1 MMSQSKKPEDLPDE
15 LPRRKWWLPLLIG
28 LVLLVGA
35 IYAGRKLYG
44 RLEPERLARRA
55 QQLIDKKDYRG
66 ALITLSRALQINN
79 NSESATRAMIDLME
93 KLEAPQT
100 IEWHRRLSELNSG
113 ASSDAMYW
121 AEYALRQGK
130 TESASQALAQVTP
143 DLRGQPEFQTMSGLA
158 AIQTGNVKAA
168 RDFFLEAA
176 RLDPKDE
183 VIRYNLALVQIQSKD
198 ADERSTG
205 LNTLKDLSKS
215 GRARSFALR
224 TLVLRTT
231 REGRIEESLGYS
243 NQLVSLPEA
252 RYKDHL
258 GNAELLRHLKR
269 PDWTSSLEKAK
280 LAAEDSPSDAAG
292 IVNWYRLNRQPEEG
306 LKWSEKLDPAVT
318 DSPLVRSARAEC
330 LTLLKQWDRLL
341 RLTKSES
348 WGPQEFRRLAF
359 LARAQSE
366 TGDNLASNGSW
377 TNAIRACMGDRAR
390 FIHLVGMAKDWAWE
404 SQAREA
410 LWVAVDAPSPDWA
423 LQALY
428 HSYATEKNT
437 VEMLRVA
444 RRMVAFRASDLKAK
458 NNVALFSL
466 LLQQDAYDAMVNA
479 QDLVKAQP
487 EDPVFRSTLAF
498 ALLANGMPEE
508 GLEAMEQLNPDQR
521 ADPGYALYFAMVYQ
535 ANGDVAKAREFL
547 AKVDRKGLLPE
558 ESALVDRLGSLVG
571 P

>member
-1 MMSQSKKPEDLPDE
+1 MSQQKKPEELPDE
-15 LPRRKWWLPLLIG
+15 LPRKKWWLPLLIG
-28 LVLLVGA
+28 LVLVAGA

-55 QQLIDKKDYRG
+55 QELIDKKDYRG

-79 NSESATRAMIDLME
+79 NSESATRTMIDLME

-130 TESASQALAQVTP
+130 ADSATQALAQVAP
-143 DLRGQPEFQTMSGLA
+143 DVRGKPEFQTMSGLT

-168 RDFFLEAA
+168 REFFLEAA
-176 RLDPKDE
+176 RLDPKNG
-183 VIRYNLALVQIQSKD
+183 VIRYNLALVQLQSKD

-205 LNTLKDLSKS
+205 LNALKELAAS
-215 GRARSFALR
+215 GRAQSFALR
-224 TLVLRTT
+224 TLVAQTARGGKFEDAL
-231 REGRIEESLGYS
+231 EYS

-269 PDWTSSLEKAK
+269 PEWTSSLEKAK
-280 LAAEDSPSDAAG
+280 LSAEDSPSDAAG

-306 LKWSEKLDPAVT
+306 VKWSEKLDPAVT

-341 RLTKSES
+341 RLTTSES
-348 WGPQEFRRLAF
+348 WGPQEFRRLGY
-359 LARAQSE
+359 LARAQAE
-366 TGDNLASNGSW
+366 TGDNLASTGSW
-377 TNAIRACMGDRAR
+377 TNAIRACMGDRGR
-390 FIHLVGMAKDWAWE
+390 FIHLVGMATDWGWKA
-404 SQAREA
+404 QAREA
-410 LWVAVDAPSPDWA
+410 LWVAADAPSPDWA
-423 LQALY
+423 LQYLY
-428 HSYATEKNT
+428 HGYATEKNT
-437 VEMLRVA
+437 TEMLRVA
-444 RRMVAFRASDLKAK
+444 RRMVAFRSSDLKAK
-458 NNVALFSL
+458 NNVAHFSV
-466 LLQQDAYDAMVNA
+466 LLQQDVYDALVNA
-479 QDLVKAQP
+479 QDLVNEHP
-487 EDPVFRSTLAF
+487 DDPVLRSTLAF
-498 ALLANGMPEE
+498 ALLANGMTEE
-508 GLEAMEQLNPDQR
+508 SLEAIEQLKAEQR
-521 ADPGYALYFAMVYQ
+521 ADPDYAPYFAMVYQ
-535 ANGDVAKAREFL
+535 ANGEVEKAREFL

-558 ESALVDRLGSLVG
+558 EVALVDRLRQLVG